1 MIFFHFWA
9 NWWNWGRGI
18 KRSKGHWWRDSE
30 EVERAWNW
38 SACHTFNS
46 LILEILWSKRGE
58 YFSSSL
64 SPWSF
69 WGKTTVSINPSRA
82 GWSSGW
88 TQFFVVTP
96 KDISHQGFFI
106 LLKEWNSGEILR
118 YNVWSGQPWI
128 EFSGQRSVQC
138 SSQRFTQFLGQ
149 CWVKIIELLLNS
161 FLPRWLL
168 ALQCEI
174 LNSIPVQCNLHFN
187 RFTQNDLGIKC
198 N

>member
-1 MIFFHFWA
+1 MKLRT
-9 NWWNWGRGI
+9 GDKKI
-18 KRSKGHWWRDSE
+18 KRSLVARFRRSWKSVKLECVSYLQLSYIG
-30 EVERAWNW
+30 
-38 SACHTFNS
+38 NS
-46 LILEILWSKRGE
+46 LIKAGRVFFLILIPVIILKENHRFYLTQAELDGLQDE
-58 YFSSSL
+58 LSSL
-64 SPWSF
+64 WLPQ
-69 WGKTTVSINPSRA
+69 KTFRIKV
-82 GWSSGW
+82 
-88 TQFFVVTP
+88 
-96 KDISHQGFFI
+96 FFI